1 MIEYI
6 EEDIKEVMEITG
18 LDKVKAEKLFKSVA
32 KDIDDGS
39 DDEIC
44 SYDVIDI
51 IKTEQKV
58 KENGCDRHYVQG
70 DKPKTERKPRERKV
84 DNEKLALL
92 KMLASGLTDS
102 NIEVA
107 FENEVKLHFNYNGS
121 SYSVTLTKHRPP
133 KKQAVCVNY
142 TKIILAL
149 CTKAECYFYAKLPL
163 DKTCGKWYNG
173 GPRTVAA
180 GRISIIT
187 YTLVICQVKNCTKIL
202 PMDSQNQ

>member
-1 MIEYI
+1 MIEDMGEY
-6 EEDIKEVMEITG
+6 IKEVMEITG

-51 IKTEQKV
+51 IKTEQKI

-84 DNEKLALL
+84 DNEKLFLL
-92 KMLASGLTDS
+92 QGLASGLENKIGLDVTY
-102 NIEVA
+102 
-107 FENEVKLHFNYNGS
+107 ENEVKLHFNYNGS

-133 KKQAVCVNY
+133 KK
-142 TKIILAL
+142 
-149 CTKAECYFYAKLPL
+149 
-163 DKTCGKWYNG
+163 
-173 GPRTVAA
+173 
-180 GRISIIT
+180 
-187 YTLVICQVKNCTKIL
+187 
-202 PMDSQNQ
+202 

>member
-51 IKTEQKV
+51 IKTEQKI

-84 DNEKLALL
+84 DNEKLFLL
-92 KMLASGLTDS
+92 QGLASGLENKIGLDVTY
-102 NIEVA
+102 
-107 FENEVKLHFNYNGS
+107 ENEVKLHFSYNGS

-133 KKQAVCVNY
+133 KK
-142 TKIILAL
+142 
-149 CTKAECYFYAKLPL
+149 
-163 DKTCGKWYNG
+163 
-173 GPRTVAA
+173 
-180 GRISIIT
+180 
-187 YTLVICQVKNCTKIL
+187 
-202 PMDSQNQ
+202 

>member
-58 KENGCDRHYVQG
+58 KKNGCDRNYVQG

-84 DNEKLALL
+84 DSEKLFLL
-92 KMLASGLTDS
+92 QGLASGLENKIGLDVTY
-102 NIEVA
+102 
-107 FENEVKLHFNYNGS
+107 ENEVKLHFNYNGS

-133 KKQAVCVNY
+133 KK
-142 TKIILAL
+142 
-149 CTKAECYFYAKLPL
+149 
-163 DKTCGKWYNG
+163 
-173 GPRTVAA
+173 
-180 GRISIIT
+180 
-187 YTLVICQVKNCTKIL
+187 
-202 PMDSQNQ
+202 

>member
-6 EEDIKEVMEITG
+6 EDDIKEVMEITG

-84 DNEKLALL
+84 DAEKLFLL
-92 KMLASGLTDS
+92 QGLASGLENKIGLDVTY
-102 NIEVA
+102 
-107 FENEVKLHFNYNGS
+107 ENEVKLHFNYNGS

-133 KKQAVCVNY
+133 KK
-142 TKIILAL
+142 
-149 CTKAECYFYAKLPL
+149 
-163 DKTCGKWYNG
+163 
-173 GPRTVAA
+173 
-180 GRISIIT
+180 
-187 YTLVICQVKNCTKIL
+187 
-202 PMDSQNQ
+202 

>member
-58 KENGCDRHYVQG
+58 KKNGCDRYYVQS

-84 DNEKLALL
+84 DNEKLFLL
-92 KMLASGLTDS
+92 QGLASGLENKIGLDVTY
-102 NIEVA
+102 
-107 FENEVKLHFNYNGS
+107 ENEVKLHFNYNGS

-133 KKQAVCVNY
+133 KK
-142 TKIILAL
+142 
-149 CTKAECYFYAKLPL
+149 
-163 DKTCGKWYNG
+163 
-173 GPRTVAA
+173 
-180 GRISIIT
+180 
-187 YTLVICQVKNCTKIL
+187 
-202 PMDSQNQ
+202 

>member
-32 KDIDDGS
+32 KDIDDGT

-44 SYDVIDI
+44 SYDVIDVI
-51 IKTEQKV
+51 RTEQKA
-58 KENGCDRHYVQG
+58 KENGCDRHYVQA
-70 DKPKTERKPRERKV
+70 DNPKKERKPRERKV

-92 KMLASGLTDS
+92 EMLASGLTDS
-102 NIEVA
+102 NIEVV

-133 KKQAVCVNY
+133 KK
-142 TKIILAL
+142 
-149 CTKAECYFYAKLPL
+149 
-163 DKTCGKWYNG
+163 
-173 GPRTVAA
+173 
-180 GRISIIT
+180 
-187 YTLVICQVKNCTKIL
+187 
-202 PMDSQNQ
+202 

>member
-58 KENGCDRHYVQG
+58 KKNGCDRYYVQG

-107 FENEVKLHFNYNGS
+107 FENEVKLHFNYNSS

-133 KKQAVCVNY
+133 KK
-142 TKIILAL
+142 
-149 CTKAECYFYAKLPL
+149 
-163 DKTCGKWYNG
+163 
-173 GPRTVAA
+173 
-180 GRISIIT
+180 
-187 YTLVICQVKNCTKIL
+187 
-202 PMDSQNQ
+202 

>member
-44 SYDVIDI
+44 SYDVIDV

-58 KENGCDRHYVQG
+58 KENGCDRNYVQG

-84 DNEKLALL
+84 DNEKLFLL
-92 KMLASGLTDS
+92 QGLASGLENKIGLDITY
-102 NIEVA
+102 
-107 FENEVKLHFNYNGS
+107 ENEVKLHFNYNGS

-133 KKQAVCVNY
+133 KK
-142 TKIILAL
+142 
-149 CTKAECYFYAKLPL
+149 
-163 DKTCGKWYNG
+163 
-173 GPRTVAA
+173 
-180 GRISIIT
+180 
-187 YTLVICQVKNCTKIL
+187 
-202 PMDSQNQ
+202 

>member
-32 KDIDDGS
+32 KNINKKT

-58 KENGCDRHYVQG
+58 KDSGCDRHYVQG

-84 DNEKLALL
+84 DNEKLFLL
-92 KMLASGLTDS
+92 QGLASGLKNKIGLDVTY
-102 NIEVA
+102 
-107 FENEVKLHFNYNGS
+107 ENEVKLHFNYNGS

-133 KKQAVCVNY
+133 KK
-142 TKIILAL
+142 
-149 CTKAECYFYAKLPL
+149 
-163 DKTCGKWYNG
+163 
-173 GPRTVAA
+173 
-180 GRISIIT
+180 
-187 YTLVICQVKNCTKIL
+187 
-202 PMDSQNQ
+202 

>member
-44 SYDVIDI
+44 SYDVIDV

-58 KENGCDRHYVQG
+58 KENGCDRNYVQG

-84 DNEKLALL
+84 DNEKLFLL
-92 KMLASGLTDS
+92 QGLASGL
-102 NIEVA
+102 
-107 FENEVKLHFNYNGS
+107 ENKIGLDVTYEKEVKLHFNYNGS

-133 KKQAVCVNY
+133 KK
-142 TKIILAL
+142 
-149 CTKAECYFYAKLPL
+149 
-163 DKTCGKWYNG
+163 
-173 GPRTVAA
+173 
-180 GRISIIT
+180 
-187 YTLVICQVKNCTKIL
+187 
-202 PMDSQNQ
+202 

>member
-58 KENGCDRHYVQG
+58 KENGCDRYYVQG

-84 DNEKLALL
+84 DSEKLFLL
-92 KMLASGLTDS
+92 QGLASGLENKIGLDVTY
-102 NIEVA
+102 
-107 FENEVKLHFNYNGS
+107 ENEVKLHFNYNGS

-133 KKQAVCVNY
+133 KK
-142 TKIILAL
+142 
-149 CTKAECYFYAKLPL
+149 
-163 DKTCGKWYNG
+163 
-173 GPRTVAA
+173 
-180 GRISIIT
+180 
-187 YTLVICQVKNCTKIL
+187 
-202 PMDSQNQ
+202 

>member
-44 SYDVIDI
+44 SYDVIDV

-58 KENGCDRHYVQG
+58 KENGCDRNYVKG

-84 DNEKLALL
+84 DNEKLFLL
-92 KMLASGLTDS
+92 QGLASGLENKIGLDVTY
-102 NIEVA
+102 
-107 FENEVKLHFNYNGS
+107 ENEVKLHFNYNGS

-133 KKQAVCVNY
+133 KK
-142 TKIILAL
+142 
-149 CTKAECYFYAKLPL
+149 
-163 DKTCGKWYNG
+163 
-173 GPRTVAA
+173 
-180 GRISIIT
+180 
-187 YTLVICQVKNCTKIL
+187 
-202 PMDSQNQ
+202 

>member
-32 KDIDDGS
+32 KDIDDGT

-84 DNEKLALL
+84 DNEKLFLL
-92 KMLASGLTDS
+92 QGLASGLENKIGLDVTY
-102 NIEVA
+102 
-107 FENEVKLHFNYNGS
+107 ENEVKLHFNYNGS

-133 KKQAVCVNY
+133 KK
-142 TKIILAL
+142 
-149 CTKAECYFYAKLPL
+149 
-163 DKTCGKWYNG
+163 
-173 GPRTVAA
+173 
-180 GRISIIT
+180 
-187 YTLVICQVKNCTKIL
+187 
-202 PMDSQNQ
+202 

>member
-44 SYDVIDI
+44 SYDVIDV
-51 IKTEQKV
+51 IKTEQKI

-84 DNEKLALL
+84 DNEKLFLL
-92 KMLASGLTDS
+92 QGLASGLENKIKL
-102 NIEVA
+102 NITY
-107 FENEVKLHFNYNGS
+107 ENEVKLHFNYNGS

-133 KKQAVCVNY
+133 KK
-142 TKIILAL
+142 
-149 CTKAECYFYAKLPL
+149 
-163 DKTCGKWYNG
+163 
-173 GPRTVAA
+173 
-180 GRISIIT
+180 
-187 YTLVICQVKNCTKIL
+187 
-202 PMDSQNQ
+202 

>member
-70 DKPKTERKPRERKV
+70 DKPKAERKPRERKV
-84 DNEKLALL
+84 DNEKLFLL
-92 KMLASGLTDS
+92 QGLASGLENKIGLDVTY
-102 NIEVA
+102 
-107 FENEVKLHFNYNGS
+107 ENEVKLHFNYNGS

-133 KKQAVCVNY
+133 KK
-142 TKIILAL
+142 
-149 CTKAECYFYAKLPL
+149 
-163 DKTCGKWYNG
+163 
-173 GPRTVAA
+173 
-180 GRISIIT
+180 
-187 YTLVICQVKNCTKIL
+187 
-202 PMDSQNQ
+202 

>member
-44 SYDVIDI
+44 SYDVIYI

-58 KENGCDRHYVQG
+58 KENGCDKHYVQG

-84 DNEKLALL
+84 DNEKLFLL
-92 KMLASGLTDS
+92 QGLASGLENKIGLDVTY
-102 NIEVA
+102 
-107 FENEVKLHFNYNGS
+107 ENEVKLHFNYNGS

-133 KKQAVCVNY
+133 KK
-142 TKIILAL
+142 
-149 CTKAECYFYAKLPL
+149 
-163 DKTCGKWYNG
+163 
-173 GPRTVAA
+173 
-180 GRISIIT
+180 
-187 YTLVICQVKNCTKIL
+187 
-202 PMDSQNQ
+202 

>member
-6 EEDIKEVMEITG
+6 EDDIKEVMEITG

-32 KDIDDGS
+32 KDIDDGT
-39 DDEIC
+39 DDEVC

-84 DNEKLALL
+84 DAEKLFLL
-92 KMLASGLTDS
+92 QGLASGLENKIGLDVTY
-102 NIEVA
+102 
-107 FENEVKLHFNYNGS
+107 ENEVKLHFNYNGS

-133 KKQAVCVNY
+133 KK
-142 TKIILAL
+142 
-149 CTKAECYFYAKLPL
+149 
-163 DKTCGKWYNG
+163 
-173 GPRTVAA
+173 
-180 GRISIIT
+180 
-187 YTLVICQVKNCTKIL
+187 
-202 PMDSQNQ
+202 

>member
-32 KDIDDGS
+32 KDIDDGT
-39 DDEIC
+39 DDEVC

-51 IKTEQKV
+51 IKTEQKI

-92 KMLASGLTDS
+92 EMLASGLTDS

-107 FENEVKLHFNYNGS
+107 FERFL
-121 SYSVTLTKHRPP
+121 
-133 KKQAVCVNY
+133 
-142 TKIILAL
+142 IISGNNL
-149 CTKAECYFYAKLPL
+149 
-163 DKTCGKWYNG
+163 
-173 GPRTVAA
+173 R
-180 GRISIIT
+180 
-187 YTLVICQVKNCTKIL
+187 
-202 PMDSQNQ
+202 

>member
-58 KENGCDRHYVQG
+58 KENGCDRNYVQG

-92 KMLASGLTDS
+92 EMLASGLTDS
-102 NIEVA
+102 NIEVT

-133 KKQAVCVNY
+133 KK
-142 TKIILAL
+142 
-149 CTKAECYFYAKLPL
+149 
-163 DKTCGKWYNG
+163 
-173 GPRTVAA
+173 
-180 GRISIIT
+180 
-187 YTLVICQVKNCTKIL
+187 
-202 PMDSQNQ
+202 

>member
-58 KENGCDRHYVQG
+58 KENGYDRNYVQS

-84 DNEKLALL
+84 DNEKLFLL
-92 KMLASGLTDS
+92 QGLASGLENKIGLDVTY
-102 NIEVA
+102 
-107 FENEVKLHFNYNGS
+107 ENEVKLHFNYNGS

-133 KKQAVCVNY
+133 KK
-142 TKIILAL
+142 
-149 CTKAECYFYAKLPL
+149 
-163 DKTCGKWYNG
+163 
-173 GPRTVAA
+173 
-180 GRISIIT
+180 
-187 YTLVICQVKNCTKIL
+187 
-202 PMDSQNQ
+202 

>member
-32 KDIDDGS
+32 KDIDDGT
-39 DDEIC
+39 DDEVC

-58 KENGCDRHYVQG
+58 KENGCDKHYVQG

-84 DNEKLALL
+84 DNEKLFLL
-92 KMLASGLTDS
+92 QGLASGLENKIGLDVTY
-102 NIEVA
+102 
-107 FENEVKLHFNYNGS
+107 ENEVKLHFNYNGS

-133 KKQAVCVNY
+133 KK
-142 TKIILAL
+142 
-149 CTKAECYFYAKLPL
+149 
-163 DKTCGKWYNG
+163 
-173 GPRTVAA
+173 
-180 GRISIIT
+180 
-187 YTLVICQVKNCTKIL
+187 
-202 PMDSQNQ
+202 

>member
-32 KDIDDGS
+32 KDIDDGT
-39 DDEIC
+39 DDEVC

-58 KENGCDRHYVQG
+58 KDNGCDRHYVQG

-84 DNEKLALL
+84 DNEKLFLL
-92 KMLASGLTDS
+92 QGLASGLENKIGLDVTY
-102 NIEVA
+102 
-107 FENEVKLHFNYNGS
+107 ENEVKLHFNYNGS

-133 KKQAVCVNY
+133 KK
-142 TKIILAL
+142 
-149 CTKAECYFYAKLPL
+149 
-163 DKTCGKWYNG
+163 
-173 GPRTVAA
+173 
-180 GRISIIT
+180 
-187 YTLVICQVKNCTKIL
+187 
-202 PMDSQNQ
+202 

>member
-6 EEDIKEVMEITG
+6 EEDIREVMEITG

-58 KENGCDRHYVQG
+58 KDNGCDRHYVQG

-84 DNEKLALL
+84 DNEKLFLL
-92 KMLASGLTDS
+92 QGLASGLENKIGLDVTY
-102 NIEVA
+102 
-107 FENEVKLHFNYNGS
+107 ENEVKLHFNYNGS

-133 KKQAVCVNY
+133 KK
-142 TKIILAL
+142 
-149 CTKAECYFYAKLPL
+149 
-163 DKTCGKWYNG
+163 
-173 GPRTVAA
+173 
-180 GRISIIT
+180 
-187 YTLVICQVKNCTKIL
+187 
-202 PMDSQNQ
+202 

>member
-84 DNEKLALL
+84 DNEKLFLL
-92 KMLASGLTDS
+92 QGLASGLENKIGLDVTY
-102 NIEVA
+102 
-107 FENEVKLHFNYNGS
+107 ENEVKLHFNYNGS

-133 KKQAVCVNY
+133 KK
-142 TKIILAL
+142 
-149 CTKAECYFYAKLPL
+149 
-163 DKTCGKWYNG
+163 
-173 GPRTVAA
+173 
-180 GRISIIT
+180 
-187 YTLVICQVKNCTKIL
+187 
-202 PMDSQNQ
+202 

>member
-1 MIEYI
+1 
-6 EEDIKEVMEITG
+6 MEITG

-58 KENGCDRHYVQG
+58 KDNGCDRHYVQG

-84 DNEKLALL
+84 DNEKLFLL
-92 KMLASGLTDS
+92 QGLASGLENKIGLDVTY
-102 NIEVA
+102 
-107 FENEVKLHFNYNGS
+107 ENEVKLHFNYNGS

-133 KKQAVCVNY
+133 KK
-142 TKIILAL
+142 
-149 CTKAECYFYAKLPL
+149 
-163 DKTCGKWYNG
+163 
-173 GPRTVAA
+173 
-180 GRISIIT
+180 
-187 YTLVICQVKNCTKIL
+187 
-202 PMDSQNQ
+202 

>member
-58 KENGCDRHYVQG
+58 KENGCDKHYVQG
-70 DKPKTERKPRERKV
+70 DKPKKERKPRERKV
-84 DNEKLALL
+84 DNEKLFLL
-92 KMLASGLTDS
+92 QGLASGLENKIGLDVTY
-102 NIEVA
+102 
-107 FENEVKLHFNYNGS
+107 ENEVKLHFNYNGS

-133 KKQAVCVNY
+133 KK
-142 TKIILAL
+142 
-149 CTKAECYFYAKLPL
+149 
-163 DKTCGKWYNG
+163 
-173 GPRTVAA
+173 
-180 GRISIIT
+180 
-187 YTLVICQVKNCTKIL
+187 
-202 PMDSQNQ
+202 